1 MKRIVFGF
9 LILIGIGC
17 SFLFYSWRQA
27 TQLPEWYTNQ
37 SKNTQNNLDLTDSSE
52 LLAVQTRLQSKIDE
66 KIAQSLATSSDS
78 LPVANTSSPDN
89 SFSPPQQI
97 SNNKNVEIEL
107 SNQEFNELLVT
118 KIAKYQ
124 EQSKLISATSG
135 IQTTIKDGVLESGT
149 LVNLANLPRNQLSP
163 SETKAVDK
171 VLEILPGLENKEIY
185 LGLTGKPKIEN
196 GQLLLDDNTQ
206 VKLGNLSFSISEIS
220 QRLGI
225 PQETL
230 QQKLR
235 LSLQTG
241 RLNVSDGTLTGD
253 KVLLRGSVE

>member
-1 MKRIVFGF
+1 
-9 LILIGIGC
+9 
-17 SFLFYSWRQA
+17 
-27 TQLPEWYTNQ
+27 
-37 SKNTQNNLDLTDSSE
+37 
-52 LLAVQTRLQSKIDE
+52 
-66 KIAQSLATSSDS
+66 
-78 LPVANTSSPDN
+78 
-89 SFSPPQQI
+89 
-97 SNNKNVEIEL
+97 
-107 SNQEFNELLVT
+107 
-118 KIAKYQ
+118 
-124 EQSKLISATSG
+124 
-135 IQTTIKDGVLESGT
+135 
-149 LVNLANLPRNQLSP
+149 
-163 SETKAVDK
+163 
-171 VLEILPGLENKEIY
+171 LENKEIY